1 MRIVVERITVNR
13 SNNHTTTRMKFF
25 LSFFYSFSSLFLDVN
40 PMNELSLNR
49 HTQTKTGTKHKL
61 NEAKKTTHWKT
72 KRKMYT
78 KSKQE
83 KKNFKLWNTGY

>member
-1 MRIVVERITVNR
+1 
-13 SNNHTTTRMKFF
+13 
-25 LSFFYSFSSLFLDVN
+25 
-40 PMNELSLNR
+40 MNELSLNR

-61 NEAKKTTHWKT
+61 NEDKKTTHWKT

-83 KKNFKLWNTGY
+83 KKTLNFRTPDTKTHTINLPKRINISIKIPKSLKTITTILY